1 MNFNKNNEDN
11 KKIPLELFKKIRR
24 IEICSRV
31 LVTEAIS
38 GGYNSIFRGY
48 GMEFQEVREYYP
60 GDDYRTIDWNV
71 TARHS
76 IPYVKRYRE
85 ERQMNVMLLIDSSGS
100 LEYGST
106 NSTKSEKLA
115 ETAAVLSFT
124 ALKNQ
129 DKIGAI
135 FFTKEI
141 EKVII
146 PSKNKNSIL
155 RLIREILFLK
165 PENKGTDIN
174 IAIDYA
180 INTMKRKGVIFI
192 LSDFYSDI
200 NFNKFFIASKK
211 HDIIPVV
218 FLDIFEETPINI
230 GLVDMIDNETGEL
243 ILIDTSSK
251 YYKKSIEKRK
261 KAKDLFFKELK
272 KINIEPLIINTND
285 EIEKSIIQYF
295 KNRIK
300 KIKK

>member
-1 MNFNKNNEDN
+1 MNFNTNNEEN
-11 KKIPLELFKKIRR
+11 KKIPPELFKKIRR
-24 IEICSRV
+24 IEICSRI

-60 GDDYRTIDWNV
+60 GDDYRSIDWNV

-106 NSTKSEKLA
+106 KSTKSEKLA

-165 PENKGTDIN
+165 PKNKGTDIN
-174 IAIDYA
+174 TAIDYA
-180 INTMKRKGVIFI
+180 
-192 LSDFYSDI
+192 
-200 NFNKFFIASKK
+200 
-211 HDIIPVV
+211 
-218 FLDIFEETPINI
+218 
-230 GLVDMIDNETGEL
+230 
-243 ILIDTSSK
+243 
-251 YYKKSIEKRK
+251 
-261 KAKDLFFKELK
+261 
-272 KINIEPLIINTND
+272 
-285 EIEKSIIQYF
+285 
-295 KNRIK
+295 
-300 KIKK
+300 